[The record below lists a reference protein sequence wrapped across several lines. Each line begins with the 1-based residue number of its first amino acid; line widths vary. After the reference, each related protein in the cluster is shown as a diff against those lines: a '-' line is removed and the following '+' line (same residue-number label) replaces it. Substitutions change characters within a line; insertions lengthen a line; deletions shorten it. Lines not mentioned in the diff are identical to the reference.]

1 MLRQSEK
8 MAALGTL
15 AAGLA
20 HELNNPAA
28 AARRGA
34 EQLRSTLINWQQ
46 LNSELDK
53 LDLEAPQRAKLISLR
68 NALAERGNA
77 GQNLDPLVLSDRES
91 EIQTWLEDKGVEDA
105 WELAPTLAAAGW
117 DSERLGVLCAA
128 YSHQEMEV
136 VVRWL
141 AAGFTVYSLIA
152 DVHMSAERISEIVK
166 SVKVYSY
173 LDQAPVQE
181 VDIHEGLDN
190 TLVILRHKTKE
201 GIKVVRQYAPDLPH
215 IQGYGSE
222 LNQVWT
228 NILDNAIDAL
238 GGKGQI
244 TVRTYAKEGNVFVE
258 IQDDGPG
265 IPPEIQQRIFEPFY
279 TSKEPGVGTGLGLH
293 ISYTIIHK
301 HHGQISVTSQPGNT
315 CFQVKLPAQLTPEK
329 G

>member
-1 MLRQSEK
+1 
-8 MAALGTL
+8 
-15 AAGLA
+15 
-20 HELNNPAA
+20 
-28 AARRGA
+28 
-34 EQLRSTLINWQQ
+34 
-46 LNSELDK
+46 
-53 LDLEAPQRAKLISLR
+53 
-68 NALAERGNA
+68 
-77 GQNLDPLVLSDRES
+77 
-91 EIQTWLEDKGVEDA
+91 
-105 WELAPTLAAAGW
+105 
-117 DSERLGVLCAA
+117 
-128 YSHQEMEV
+128 
-136 VVRWL
+136 
-141 AAGFTVYSLIA
+141 
-152 DVHMSAERISEIVK
+152 MSAERISGDRQVRRLFF
-166 SVKVYSY
+166 

-190 TLVILRHKTKE
+190 TLVILRHKTRE

-228 NILDNAIDAL
+228 NIIDNAIDAWRE
-238 GGKGQI
+238 GPI
-244 TVRTYAKEGNVFVE
+244 TLRTYAKDENVFVE

-279 TSKEPGVGTGLGLH
+279 TTKAPGVGTGLGLH